1 MGRQNRRKPFFLEN
15 IEIIDTA
22 NKGKSVAKHDGI
34 AIFVQ
39 GGVPGDIC
47 DIKVFK
53 RRKKFWEASI
63 EKIHTYSKRR
73 TEPKCE
79 HFGTCGGCKWQNMR
93 YESQLDFKQN
103 EVLNNLKR
111 IGGIEL
117 PAHSEIIGSEN
128 EYFYRNKMEF
138 TFSNKRW
145 LTTEEVQSEVDI
157 PDKDALGFHVPGM
170 FDKVIN
176 LNNCYLQKEP
186 SNAIRLS
193 VKQFA
198 DKNGLTYFDIRNHEG
213 LLRNLMIRTSS
224 TNDLMVLVQFY
235 EKDEKN
241 INLLMEHLKTSF
253 PEITSLLYIINQK
266 ANNTMYDQ
274 EVVCYN
280 GKDHIMEEMDGLYF
294 KIGAKS
300 FFQTNSEQAKVL
312 YQKTKELAQITEND
326 LVYDL
331 YTGTG
336 TIAQYVATSAKKVV
350 GIDSVEEGI
359 KAAYKNAERNNIENC
374 TFFTGD
380 MKEIFTNEF
389 IAKNGTPN
397 VIITDPPR
405 DGMHKKVIEQ
415 ILKIGAKRIVY
426 VSCNSA
432 TQSRDLALMD
442 EKYKVTHIQPV
453 DMFPQT
459 HHVENIVVLEL
470 KQ

>member
-1 MGRQNRRKPFFLEN
+1 MGRQNRREPILIEN

-22 NKGKSVAKHDGI
+22 NKGKSVAKHEGR

-47 DIKVFK
+47 DITVFK
-53 RRKKFWEASI
+53 RRKKFWEARI
-63 EKIHTYSKRR
+63 EKIHTYSDRR

-79 HFGTCGGCKWQNMR
+79 HFGTCGGCKWQNMK

-117 PAHSEIIGSEN
+117 PRHSEILGSDE

-145 LTTEEVQSEVDI
+145 LTIEEVQSETEI
-157 PDKDALGFHVPGM
+157 EDKDALGFHVPGM

-176 LNNCYLQKEP
+176 LNNCHLQKKP

-198 DKNGLTYFDIRNHEG
+198 DKNNLTYFDIRNQEG
-213 LLRNLMIRTSS
+213 LLRNLMVRTSS

-235 EKDEKN
+235 ENDKKN
-241 INLLMEHLKTSF
+241 INLLMEHIKISF
-253 PEITSLLYIINQK
+253 PEITSLLYIVNQK

-274 EVVCYN
+274 DVVCYN
-280 GKDHIMEEMDGLYF
+280 GEDYIMEEMDGLHF

-300 FFQTNSEQAKVL
+300 FFQTNSEQAKIL
-312 YQKTKELAQITEND
+312 YRKTKELAQITEND

-359 KAAYKNAERNNIENC
+359 KAAYENAERNNIKNC
-374 TFFTGD
+374 TFYTGD
-380 MKEIFTNEF
+380 MKEIFTDEF
-389 IAKNGTPN
+389 ITQNGTPD

-405 DGMHKKVIEQ
+405 DGMHKKVVEQ

-432 TQSRDLALMD
+432 TQARDLALMD
-442 EKYKVTHIQPV
+442 EKYKVVHIQPV

-470 KQ
+470 K

>member
-1 MGRQNRRKPFFLEN
+1 MGRQNRRKPIFLEN

-198 DKNGLTYFDIRNHEG
+198 DENGLTFFDIRNHEG

-300 FFQTNSEQAKVL
+300 FFQTNSEQAKEL

-374 TFFTGD
+374 TFYTGD
-380 MKEIFTNEF
+380 MKEIFTDEF
-389 IAKNGTPN
+389 IAKNGTPD

-459 HHVENIVVLEL
+459 HHVENIIVLEL
-470 KQ
+470 K

>member
-1 MGRQNRRKPFFLEN
+1 MGKNRRQPILIEN
-15 IEIIDTA
+15 IKIIDTA
-22 NKGKSVAKHDGI
+22 SKGKSVAKHDGR

-39 GGVPGDIC
+39 GGVPGDVC
-47 DIKVFK
+47 DITVFK
-53 RRKKFWEASI
+53 RRKKYWEARI
-63 EKIHTYSKRR
+63 EKIHTYSEKR

-79 HFGTCGGCKWQNMR
+79 HFGTCGGCKWQNMK
-93 YESQLDFKQN
+93 YESQLSFKQN

-117 PAHSEIIGSEN
+117 PPHSEILASEN

-176 LNNCYLQKEP
+176 LNNCYLQQEP

-193 VKQFA
+193 VKKFA
-198 DKNGLTYFDIRNHEG
+198 DKNNLTYFDIRNHHG

-235 EKDEKN
+235 KNDKKN
-241 INLLMEHLKTSF
+241 INLLMEHIKTSF

-274 EVVCYN
+274 EVICYN
-280 GKDHIMEEMDGLYF
+280 GEDHIMEEMDGLHF

-312 YQKTKELAQITEND
+312 YRKTKELANITADD

-336 TIAQYVATSAKKVV
+336 TIAQYVANSAKKVV

-359 KAAYKNAERNNIENC
+359 KAAYLNAERNNIDNC
-374 TFFTGD
+374 TFYTGD
-380 MKEIFTNEF
+380 MKEIFTDEF
-389 IAKNGTPN
+389 IAQNGTPD

-405 DGMHKKVIEQ
+405 DGMHKKVVEQ
-415 ILKIGAKRIVY
+415 ILKIGAKRVVY

-432 TQSRDLALMD
+432 TQARDLALMD
-442 EKYKVTHIQPV
+442 ELYKVSHIQPV

-459 HHVENIVVLEL
+459 HHVENIIVLEL
-470 KQ
+470 K

>member
-1 MGRQNRRKPFFLEN
+1 MKY
-15 IEIIDTA
+15 T
-22 NKGKSVAKHDGI
+22 
-34 AIFVQ
+34 
-39 GGVPGDIC
+39 
-47 DIKVFK
+47 
-53 RRKKFWEASI
+53 
-63 EKIHTYSKRR
+63 
-73 TEPKCE
+73 
-79 HFGTCGGCKWQNMR
+79 
-93 YESQLDFKQN
+93 SQLDFKQN

-145 LTTEEVQSEVDI
+145 LTTEEVQSEVEI
-157 PDKDALGFHVPGM
+157 ADKDALGFHVPGM

-176 LNNCYLQKEP
+176 LNNCHLQKEP

-198 DKNGLTYFDIRNHEG
+198 DENGLTYFDIRNQGG
-213 LLRNLMIRTSS
+213 LLRNLLIRTSS

-235 EKDEKN
+235 ENDQKN
-241 INLLMEHLKTSF
+241 INLLMEHIKTSF

-266 ANNTMYDQ
+266 ANNTIYDQ
-274 EVVCYN
+274 EVICYN
-280 GKDHIMEEMDGLYF
+280 GEDYIMEEMDGLYF

-312 YQKTKELAQITEND
+312 YRKTKELANITSDD

-359 KAAYKNAERNNIENC
+359 KAAYENAERNKIENC
-374 TFFTGD
+374 TFYTGD
-380 MKEIFTNEF
+380 MKEIFTDEF
-389 IAKNGTPN
+389 IAKNGTPD

-405 DGMHKKVIEQ
+405 DGMHKKVVEQ

-432 TQSRDLALMD
+432 TQARDLALMD
-442 EKYKVTHIQPV
+442 ELYKVVHIQPV

-470 KQ
+470 K

>member
-1 MGRQNRRKPFFLEN
+1 MGRQKRREPILIEN

-22 NKGKSVAKHDGI
+22 NKGKSVAKHEGR

-47 DIKVFK
+47 DITVFK
-53 RRKKFWEASI
+53 RRKKFWEARI
-63 EKIHTYSKRR
+63 EKIHSYSKRR

-79 HFGTCGGCKWQNMR
+79 HFGTCGGCKWQNMK
-93 YESQLDFKQN
+93 YASQLEFKQN
-103 EVLNNLKR
+103 EVLNNLQR

-117 PAHSEIIGSEN
+117 LPHSEILGSEN

-145 LTTEEVQSEVDI
+145 LTSEEVQSKAEI
-157 PDKDALGFHVPGM
+157 EDKDALGFHVPGM

-176 LNNCYLQKEP
+176 LNNCHLQKEP

-193 VKQFA
+193 IKRFT
-198 DKNGLTYFDIRNHEG
+198 DKKKLTYFDIRNQEG

-235 EKDEKN
+235 ENDIKN
-241 INLLMEHLKTSF
+241 INLLMEHIKNSF

-274 EVVCYN
+274 DVICYN
-280 GKDHIMEEMDGLYF
+280 GENHIMEEMDGLHF

-300 FFQTNSEQAKVL
+300 FFQTNSEQAKIL
-312 YQKTKELAQITEND
+312 YRKTKELAQITEND

-336 TIAQYVATSAKKVV
+336 TIAQYLATSAKKVV
-350 GIDSVEEGI
+350 GIDSIEEGI
-359 KAAYKNAERNNIENC
+359 KAAYENADRNNIKNC
-374 TFFTGD
+374 TFYTGD
-380 MKEIFTNEF
+380 MKEIFTDDF
-389 IAKNGTPN
+389 IIKNGTPD

-405 DGMHKKVIEQ
+405 DGMHKKVVEQ
-415 ILKIGAKRIVY
+415 ILKISAKRIVY

-432 TQSRDLALMD
+432 TQARDLALMD
-442 EKYKVTHIQPV
+442 EKYKVIQIQPV

-459 HHVENIVVLEL
+459 HHVENIIVLEL
-470 KQ
+470 K

>member
-1 MGRQNRRKPFFLEN
+1 MGKQNRRKPIFLEN
-15 IEIIDTA
+15 VEIIDTA
-22 NKGKSVAKHDGI
+22 SKGKSVAKHDGR

-39 GGVPGDIC
+39 GGVPGDVC
-47 DIKVFK
+47 DITVFK
-53 RRKKFWEASI
+53 RRKKYWEARI
-63 EKIHTYSKRR
+63 KKIHAYSEKR

-79 HFGTCGGCKWQNMR
+79 HFGTCGGCKWQNMK
-93 YESQLDFKQN
+93 YESQLSFKQN

-117 PAHSEIIGSEN
+117 PPHSEILASEN

-176 LNNCYLQKEP
+176 LNNCHLQKEP
-186 SNAIRLS
+186 SNTIRLS

-198 DKNGLTYFDIRNHEG
+198 DENGLTYFNIRNHHG

-235 EKDEKN
+235 ENDKKN
-241 INLLMEHLKTSF
+241 INLLMEHIKTSF
-253 PEITSLLYIINQK
+253 PKITSLLYIINQK

-274 EVVCYN
+274 EVNCYN
-280 GKDHIMEEMDGLYF
+280 GEDHIMEEMDGLHF

-312 YQKTKELAQITEND
+312 YRKTKELANITADD

-359 KAAYKNAERNNIENC
+359 KAAYLNAERNNIDNC
-374 TFFTGD
+374 TFYTGN
-380 MKEIFTNEF
+380 MKEIFTDEF
-389 IAKNGTPN
+389 IAQNGTPD

-405 DGMHKKVIEQ
+405 DGMHKKVVEQ

-432 TQSRDLALMD
+432 TQARDLSLMN
-442 EKYKVTHIQPV
+442 EKYKVSHIQPV

-470 KQ
+470 K

>member
-1 MGRQNRRKPFFLEN
+1 MGRQNRRKPIFLGN
-15 IEIIDTA
+15 IEIVDTA

-53 RRKKFWEASI
+53 RRKKFWEANI
-63 EKIHTYSKRR
+63 EKIHTYSERR

-79 HFGTCGGCKWQNMR
+79 HFGTCGGCKWQNMK

-117 PAHSEIIGSEN
+117 QAHSEIIGSEN

-145 LTTEEVQSEVDI
+145 LTTEEAQSEVDI

-176 LNNCYLQKEP
+176 LNNCHLQKEP

-198 DKNGLTYFDIRNHEG
+198 DENGLTFFDIRNNEG

-241 INLLMEHLKTSF
+241 INLFMEHLRTSF

-274 EVVCYN
+274 KVVCYN

-300 FFQTNSEQAKVL
+300 FFQTNSKQAKVL
-312 YQKTKELAQITEND
+312 YKKTKELAQITEND

-374 TFFTGD
+374 TFYTGD
-380 MKEIFTNEF
+380 MKEIFTDEF

-397 VIITDPPR
+397 VIITNPPR

-470 KQ
+470 K